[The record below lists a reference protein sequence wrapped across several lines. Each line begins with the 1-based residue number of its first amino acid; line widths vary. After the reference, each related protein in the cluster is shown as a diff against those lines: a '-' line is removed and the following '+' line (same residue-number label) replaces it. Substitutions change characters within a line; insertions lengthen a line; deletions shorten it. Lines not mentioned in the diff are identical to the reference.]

1 MWVGDFVVLSAQVDY
16 VGQFRS
22 EVLGAVGDCSAFFGL
37 GCRQMD
43 DVICRSAFQEQA
55 YVG

>member
-1 MWVGDFVVLSAQVDY
+1 MWVGDFVVLSAQVAY

-22 EVLGAVGDCSAFFGL
+22 EVLGAVGGCSAFFGW

-55 YVG
+55 CAG